1 MNCEMPCKGCPE
13 RHPACHDN
21 CEKYKTAK
29 AAIRARKRPTV
40 LAGSPEEAVYAYFA
54 AKKDDPAKVTSPCE
68 VEGIAMPT
76 TIPHKYSICGS
87 EKQ

>member
-1 MNCEMPCKGCPE
+1 MNCEMPCKGCTE

-29 AAIRARKRPTV
+29 TALRARKRPTV

-54 AKKDDPAKVTSPCE
+54 AKKR
-68 VEGIAMPT
+68 
-76 TIPHKYSICGS
+76 
-87 EKQ
+87 